1 MITDKIIEKLK
12 KEYPF
17 QYYTFSKISIIKE
30 SGFDFEDYSF
40 CLDHN
45 HELYIGNINGLICR
59 NDMGYPLK
67 LLKYLKEEPDTLK
80 KREVTFILPENYKD
94 SINQLK
100 GLRKTVLD
108 VFNSE
113 KYKDKQIHI
122 ITYKIDNSDIINKIE
137 GLKNMKF
144 DVCIGNPPFSG
155 KGNPLYLQIL
165 EICNIVAKNIVWI
178 CPSQWVKNYKDDPYL
193 TKVKTK
199 TCRNLIK
206 HFHIQNPFNDACV
219 ANDIGIYVFGIAE
232 KYENYDAIKLEKF
245 TNPKLAKN
253 IWKKFE
259 NYTNRIEQFSRVDYN
274 LPFYVKAQW
283 IRGHYIDGKPLW
295 DWTTLFSKEQHID
308 FEKHN
313 LEAKTTSKPHFWNFA
328 TKIECQNFI
337 DSTETDICMFA
348 HYITKIN
355 QANNNQNIELIPWF
369 FDYTHKWTEEM
380 MAKILNLTDE
390 EVIYIHEEMKDFG
403 WKAATKK

>member
-165 EICNIVAKNIVWI
+165 EICNTIAKNIVWI
-178 CPSQWVKNYKDDPYL
+178 CPSQWVKNYKDSAYL
-193 TKVKTK
+193 NNVKTN
-199 TCRNLIK
+199 TCKNLIA
-206 HFHIQNPFNDACV
+206 HYHVSNPFNDAIV
-219 ANDIGIYVFGIAE
+219 ANEIGIYVFGKAE
-232 KYENYDAIKLEKF
+232 QYENYETIRLERFK
-245 TNPKLAKN
+245 NPILAKN
-253 IWKKFE
+253 IWEKFE
-259 NYTNRIEQFSRVDYN
+259 RYSDNIEKHDKVDLKKPY
-274 LPFYVKAQW
+274 YVRAQW
-283 IRGHYIDGKPLW
+283 IRGNVRESKPLW
-295 DWTTLFSKEQHID
+295 DWTTLFGKEQ
-308 FEKHN
+308 
-313 LEAKTTSKPHFWNFA
+313 KTNFTYKPVDNTNYWNFE
-328 TKIECQNFI
+328 TEIECLNFI
-337 DSTETDICMFA
+337 KSTETDICMFA
-348 HYITKIN
+348 HYIGKVN
-355 QANNNQNIELIPWF
+355 CNNNNQTIELIPWF
-369 FDYTHKWTEEM
+369 SDYTHEWTEEM
-380 MAKILNLTDE
+380 IAQELGLTDE
-390 EVIYIHEEMKDFG
+390 EVKYIHEEMKNFG
-403 WKAATKK
+403 WKAAVKK

>member
-1 MITDKIIEKLK
+1 MTTDKIIEKLK

-165 EICNIVAKNIVWI
+165 EICNTIAKNIVWI
-178 CPSQWVKNYKDDPYL
+178 CPTQWVKNYKDSAYL
-193 TKVKTK
+193 NNVKTN
-199 TCRNLIK
+199 TCKNLIA
-206 HFHIQNPFNDACV
+206 HYHVSNPFNDAIV
-219 ANDIGIYVFGIAE
+219 ANEIGIYVFGNAVQ
-232 KYENYDAIKLEKF
+232 YEDYNEIRWERFGNID
-245 TNPKLAKN
+245 LAKS
-253 IWKKFE
+253 ICKKFE
-259 NYTNRIEQFSRVDYN
+259 NYEDNISNHNAIDLK
-274 LPFYVKAQW
+274 LPFYAKASH
-283 IRGHYIDGKPLW
+283 IRGNQDLITNKPKW
-295 DWTTLFSKEQHID
+295 DWTTLFGKEQHSD
-308 FEKHN
+308 FSNKIIHRWN
-313 LEAKTTSKPHFWNFA
+313 FWNFNTEA
-328 TKIECQNFI
+328 ECKNFI
-337 DSTETDICMFA
+337 SGTETDICMFA
-348 HYITKIN
+348 LFISK
-355 QANNNQNIELIPWF
+355 NNNANSEGAMELIPWLN
-369 FDYTHKWTEEM
+369 DYTHEWTEEM
-380 MAKILNLTDE
+380 IAQELGLTDE

-403 WKAATKK
+403 WKAAVKK

>member
-165 EICNIVAKNIVWI
+165 EICNTIAKNIVWI
-178 CPSQWVKNYKDDPYL
+178 CPSQWVKNYKDSAYL
-193 TKVKTK
+193 NNVKTN
-199 TCRNLIK
+199 TCKNLIA
-206 HFHIQNPFNDACV
+206 HYHVSNPFNDAIV
-219 ANDIGIYVFGIAE
+219 ANEIGIYIFGNA
-232 KYENYDAIKLEKF
+232 KQYEDYNEIRWERF
-245 TNPKLAKN
+245 NNIILAKN
-253 IWKKFE
+253 ICKKLKVYKDNLKNHVITDNSEEKTGFWV
-259 NYTNRIEQFSRVDYN
+259 NNSR
-274 LPFYVKAQW
+274 
-283 IRGHYIDGKPLW
+283 IRGHFRESKPLW
-295 DWTTLFSKEQHID
+295 DWTTLFGQKQHNNFKFD
-308 FEKHN
+308 KN
-313 LEAKTTSKPHFWNFA
+313 PRWNHWQFNSVV
-328 TKIECQNFI
+328 ECKNFI
-337 DSTETDICMFA
+337 SSTETDICMFA
-348 HYITKIN
+348 YYITKL
-355 QANNNQNIELIPWF
+355 NNNCCPEYFELIPWF
-369 FDYTHKWTEEM
+369 SDYTHEWTEEM
-380 MAKILNLTDE
+380 IAQELGLTDE
-390 EVIYIHEEMKDFG
+390 EVKYIHEEMKNFG
-403 WKAATKK
+403 WKAAVKK